1 MASTIRLYPFNTSK
15 EAAMDYLTTLHEAIK
30 KKLIAVEGP
39 LEFGSGGSRT
49 RKPYH
54 LKRLEDN
61 LVVPMSGSVRAMYER
76 GGGSELDG
84 KMCSIRSS
92 SAMTFNL
99 LGNGPARIN
108 SGKHAGSYELAYEYQ
123 LPTLR
128 NNPHPANLDAYLKG
142 EDEDVYCEM
151 KMFEWL
157 GTPRHILRPDYL
169 EATHYLVPREDAES
183 FVAMF
188 QKLTCI
194 CVMGRGRK
202 SERLSGG
209 RYDSLQMTKHLLAIY
224 GKLVNDATYRP
235 GKVTLL
241 NCVWEFTNPSV
252 LEGYMEKYLK
262 METEEH
268 KGFESFAKL
277 AEEYIAPLFE
287 ARGTSL
293 SIEYMT
299 AAELMEVVEYEPC
312 HRAKL
317 ERYIV

>member
-1 MASTIRLYPFNTSK
+1 
-15 EAAMDYLTTLHEAIK
+15 MDYLTTLHEAIK

-39 LEFGSGGSRT
+39 LEFGNGGSRT
-49 RKPYH
+49 RKLYH

-84 KMCSIRSS
+84 KICSIRSS

-99 LGNGPARIN
+99 LGNGPVRIT
-108 SGKHAGSYELAYEYQ
+108 SGKRAGSYELAYEYQ

-142 EDEDVYCEM
+142 EGEDVYCEM

-157 GTPRHILRPDYL
+157 GIPRHTLRPDYL
-169 EATHYLVPREDAES
+169 EATHYLVPREDAER

-188 QKLTCI
+188 QKLACI

-202 SERLSGG
+202 PEHLSGG

-241 NCVWEFTNPSV
+241 NCVWEFANPST
-252 LEGYMEKYLK
+252 LEGYKEKYLK

-268 KGFESFAKL
+268 KGFESFEKL

-287 ARGTSL
+287 AQGTSL